1 MAFGSLGFMFL
12 FYLIPPLCSIRMS
25 PFSSSSLR
33 VGINYGNAVL
43 ASRDR
48 DGNPQGIAVDLAH
61 ELARRVDLPLEFVT
75 YEAAGRMADGAKAGA
90 WDVAFLAAEP
100 ERSAEIDFSAP
111 YLEMD
116 TTYLVTE
123 DSALRHVDEVDQE
136 GTRIAV
142 SAKSAY
148 DLFLSRNLKHATL
161 VRAPGPEASVHL
173 FFSQHLDALA
183 GVKPLLIDIARSHAG
198 ARLLEGRFTV
208 VRQAVG
214 TPKGREAAARYLAEF
229 VTDIKASG
237 LVARLIEKHGV
248 RGVSVAL

>member
-1 MAFGSLGFMFL
+1 ML
-12 FYLIPPLCSIRMS
+12 

-48 DGNPQGIAVDLAH
+48 DGNPQGIAVDLAR
-61 ELARRVDLPLEFVT
+61 ELARRLELPLEFVT
-75 YEAAGRMADGAKAGA
+75 YEAAGRMADRAKAGA
-90 WDVAFLAAEP
+90 WDVAFLATEP
-100 ERSAEIDFSAP
+100 ERAIEIDFTAP

-116 TTYLVTE
+116 TTYLVAAG
-123 DSALRHVDEVDQE
+123 SALRNVDEVDRE

-173 FFSQHLDALA
+173 FFSQNLDALA
-183 GVKPLLIDIARSHAG
+183 GVKPLLIDIARNHQG
-198 ARLLEGRFTV
+198 TRLLDGRFTV

-214 TPKGREAAARYLAEF
+214 TPKGRDAAALYLAEF
-229 VTDIKASG
+229 VEDIKASG
-237 LVARLIEKHGV
+237 LVTRLIEKHGV
-248 RGVSVAL
+248 QGVSVSDRSTSF